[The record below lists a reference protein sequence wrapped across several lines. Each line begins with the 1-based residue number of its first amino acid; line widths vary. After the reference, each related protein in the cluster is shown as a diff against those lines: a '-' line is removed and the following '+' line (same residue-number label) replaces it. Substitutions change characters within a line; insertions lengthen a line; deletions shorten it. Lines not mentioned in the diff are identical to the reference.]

1 MNTKQ
6 STPPIYVISGGN
18 GASGTLLLQTVLA
31 QFEHCDS
38 PIQTMPMVADAEDTE
53 ALVMQAQQDGALIV
67 HTMVDP
73 AVRKSLIGSAK
84 HHHVQQVDLF
94 GGLLEALATHL
105 GESPLNHPGRYY
117 QLNRHYFDRI
127 AAMEY
132 TLAHDDG
139 QRPDGWAEADIILT
153 GVSRTGKTPLS
164 VYLSVL
170 GWKVAN
176 IPIVPRWSV
185 PEMLQKIDPQRVIG
199 LTIDLDRLLAL
210 RLQRYRHIGISANA
224 DYINPQA
231 IEQELE
237 EANRL
242 CRRAGFHVLDVT
254 QRPIESSANE
264 VLHLLRYEA
273 QAY

>member
-6 STPPIYVISGGN
+6 ATPPIYVISGGN
-18 GASGTLLLQTVLA
+18 GASGSLLLQTVLA

-38 PIQTMPMVADAEDTE
+38 SIQTMPMVGDAEDAE

-67 HTMVDP
+67 HTMIDP
-73 AVRKSLIGSAK
+73 IVRKALTSSAK

-94 GGLLEALATHL
+94 GGLIEALATHL
-105 GESPLNHPGRYY
+105 GQEPLNHPGRYY

-176 IPIVPRWSV
+176 IPIVPGWSV
-185 PEMLQKIDPQRVIG
+185 SETLAKVDPQRVIG

-231 IEQELE
+231 IAQELE
-237 EANRL
+237 DANRA
-242 CRRAGFHVLDVT
+242 CRRAGFHLLDVT

-264 VLHLLRYEA
+264 VLHLLHHEV